1 MKLCPKLFK
10 GEVMVKSNFMEVSFK
25 ALSINEGFARICVA
39 GFCVQLN
46 PSIEELG
53 DIKTA
58 VSEAVTN
65 CVVHA
70 YPKQNGI
77 ITMRC
82 EIEGDSVKIVIKDGG
97 VGIKD
102 IEKAREPFYTT
113 KPDEERSG
121 MGFTVME
128 SFMDKVEV
136 EKNDLGGITVTMY
149 KQITSSALQVGNA

>member
-1 MKLCPKLFK
+1 MNK
-10 GEVMVKSNFMEVSFK
+10 NFMEVSFK
-25 ALSINEGFARICVA
+25 AISINEGFARIVVS
-39 GFCVQLN
+39 GFCLQLN
-46 PSIEELG
+46 PSVDELD

-70 YPKQNGI
+70 YPQSQGI
-77 ITMRC
+77 VYVRC
-82 EIEGDSVKIVIKDGG
+82 TIEGNEIKIIVKDNG

-102 IEKAREPFYTT
+102 IKQAREPFFTS
-113 KPDEERSG
+113 KPQEERSG

-136 EKNDLGGITVTMY
+136 SSNEGNGLVVVMHKKINGIVA
-149 KQITSSALQVGNA
+149 KVENA